1 MNSTNKKNYMSLI
14 GKISLLLCVPIA
26 IWGFFFT
33 KSHSNNRSNLERYYV
48 RELEE
53 VYTKGYAVDQ
63 KEKLG
68 WRQSEFEAVVQKVEE
83 QMLKE
88 GFNREEIRKMKDEG
102 RKKRP
107 RNKAILGSVF
117 LSRKTMI

>member
-1 MNSTNKKNYMSLI
+1 MSLI

-33 KSHSNNRSNLERYYV
+33 KSHSNNRSDLELYYV

-53 VYTKGYAVDQ
+53 VYTKGYALDHKGQLV
-63 KEKLG
+63 
-68 WRQSEFEAVVQKVEE
+68 WRQSQFEAVVQKVEE

-88 GFNREEIRKMKDEG
+88 GFNREKIRQMKDEG
-102 RKKRP
+102 CKKGQETR
-107 RNKAILGSVF
+107 RF
-117 LSRKTMI
+117 WDQLSSQEKQ

>member
-1 MNSTNKKNYMSLI
+1 
-14 GKISLLLCVPIA
+14 
-26 IWGFFFT
+26 
-33 KSHSNNRSNLERYYV
+33 
-48 RELEE
+48 
-53 VYTKGYAVDQ
+53 
-63 KEKLG
+63 LG